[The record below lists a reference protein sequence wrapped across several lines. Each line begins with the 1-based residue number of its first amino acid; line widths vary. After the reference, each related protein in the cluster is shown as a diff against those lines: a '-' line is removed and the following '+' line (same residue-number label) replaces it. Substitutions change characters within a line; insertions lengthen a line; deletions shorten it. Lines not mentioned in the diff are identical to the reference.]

1 MGTDAELRRR
11 LAPLVEAFVTSLVEV
26 MMDIGRPPAAPQTI
40 RTPPDKLADFM
51 LKTGRARATTIMPPI
66 PAATEPRKRPI
77 RYCRKCGAAG
87 FRSDGCGRTHNA
99 AAVRPPDGEDDEE
112 GHGSVPVASRTVA
125 FADPVGR
132 REAPPPSSI
141 VDEHDGELEHD
152 EIDGGGAFPVLASYA
167 QQSPSVELSPTD
179 RREVCELHGWV
190 GRQAFQR
197 DRHDLCA
204 DVVDATGRK
213 PCYSC
218 RGKGMGTAGLCKR
231 CDGTG
236 FARMGTPP
244 ESEEAES
251 NNHVDIS
258 GRPYEYSEMLDGNG
272 VVRRRR
278 RRTPEILRPT
288 IVSRKGH
295 NMDSMLP
302 HMLDGDDEEI
312 PSDVKRPK
320 TRGDC
325 VAGPR
330 PCPWVGCRHSL
341 YLDVTESGSIRLT
354 FPDLEVDEL
363 HESCA
368 LDVAERGGLTLDE
381 VGILTNLSRER
392 IRQLEKPALAKVR
405 AHSDRLEDPVSQ
417 PHGPDWPDPD

>member
-1 MGTDAELRRR
+1 
-11 LAPLVEAFVTSLVEV
+11 
-26 MMDIGRPPAAPQTI
+26 
-40 RTPPDKLADFM
+40 
-51 LKTGRARATTIMPPI
+51 
-66 PAATEPRKRPI
+66 
-77 RYCRKCGAAG
+77 
-87 FRSDGCGRTHNA
+87 
-99 AAVRPPDGEDDEE
+99 
-112 GHGSVPVASRTVA
+112 
-125 FADPVGR
+125 
-132 REAPPPSSI
+132 
-141 VDEHDGELEHD
+141 
-152 EIDGGGAFPVLASYA
+152 
-167 QQSPSVELSPTD
+167 
-179 RREVCELHGWV
+179 
-190 GRQAFQR
+190 
-197 DRHDLCA
+197 
-204 DVVDATGRK
+204 
-213 PCYSC
+213 
-218 RGKGMGTAGLCKR
+218 
-231 CDGTG
+231 
-236 FARMGTPP
+236 
-244 ESEEAES
+244 
-251 NNHVDIS
+251 
-258 GRPYEYSEMLDGNG
+258 
-272 VVRRRR
+272 
-278 RRTPEILRPT
+278 
-288 IVSRKGH
+288 
-295 NMDSMLP
+295 MDSMLP